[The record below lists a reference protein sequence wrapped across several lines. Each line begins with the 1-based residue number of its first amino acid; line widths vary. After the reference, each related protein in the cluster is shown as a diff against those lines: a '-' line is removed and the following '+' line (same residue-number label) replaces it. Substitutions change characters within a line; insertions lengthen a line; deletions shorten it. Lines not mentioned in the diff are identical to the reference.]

1 MSTSTLTGASRRL
14 VVGVADMKL
23 SNRADDV
30 LVTHALG
37 SCIGITIYDPVAMVG
52 GIVHF
57 MLPDAS
63 ANPQRAQENP
73 WMFGSAA
80 IPLFFKKAYELG
92 AVKQRMVVKVAGGA
106 QFLDD
111 KEFFAIGKRNHTMMR
126 KLFWQNG
133 ILIKAEHVG
142 GTISR
147 TLFLEMTSGR
157 VWITTGG
164 KEIDL

>member
-1 MSTSTLTGASRRL
+1 MSVSTVNGARL
-14 VVGVADMKL
+14 IVGVGDMRL
-23 SNRADDV
+23 SHCEADV

-37 SCIGITIYDPVAMVG
+37 SCIGIAVYDPVAVVG
-52 GIVHF
+52 GILHF
-57 MLPDAS
+57 MLPDAGAS
-63 ANPQRAQENP
+63 PQRAQENP
-73 WMFGSAA
+73 WMFGSSA

-92 AVKQRMVVKVAGGA
+92 AVKSRLIVKAAGGA

-147 TLFLEMTSGR
+147 TLYLEMGSGR
-157 VWITTGG
+157 VWLTSGG
-164 KEIDL
+164 KEIEL

>member
-1 MSTSTLTGASRRL
+1 MSVITATGRRL
-14 VVGVADMKL
+14 VIGVADMKL
-23 SNRADDV
+23 SSHAEDV

-37 SCIGITIYDPVAMVG
+37 SCIGVTIYDPVAVVG
-52 GIVHF
+52 GILHF

-73 WMFGSAA
+73 WMFGSVA
-80 IPLFFKKAYELG
+80 IPMFFKKAYELG
-92 AVKQRMVVKVAGGA
+92 AVKQRIIVKVAGGA

-126 KLFWQNG
+126 KIFWQNG
-133 ILIKAEHVG
+133 ILIKSEQVG

-147 TLFLEMTSGR
+147 TLFLEMGTGR
-157 VWITTGG
+157 VWVSTAG
-164 KEIDL
+164 KETDL

>member
-1 MSTSTLTGASRRL
+1 VSLFTLKGNRL
-14 VVGVADMKL
+14 IVGVGDMKL
-23 SNRADDV
+23 SNQSGDI

-37 SCIGITIYDPVAMVG
+37 SCIGIAIYDPVAMVG
-52 GIVHF
+52 GLLHF
-57 MLPDAS
+57 MLPDS
-63 ANPQRAQENP
+63 SVNKQRAQENP
-73 WMFGSAA
+73 WMFADVG

-92 AVKQRMVVKVAGGA
+92 ATKGHLVVKVAGGA

-133 ILIKAEHVG
+133 ILIKAEHTG

-147 TLFLEMTSGR
+147 TMYLEMDGGR
-157 VWITTGG
+157 VWLTSGG
-164 KEIDL
+164 KEIEL